1 MKKEKTLNII
11 IYILI
16 LATILSMILLNPL
29 GNLDEIW
36 NYNFARNIADGLIP
50 YKDFNMLQMPLLPM
64 IGGAFLKVLPNQLI
78 IMRLL
83 ASILCSAILYMI
95 YRIFSILNMKKET
108 SIIFTFLIGY
118 LFKDLFCIDYNFAT
132 LLVVLL
138 ITAIEIKS
146 LENSNKNFL
155 VGFLAGL
162 CITLKQTS
170 RSLYCNSLSRVQA
183 TICEKKRRF
192 KTIFKIIFNK
202 VSRCF
207 VTCFSNVNLHCFEW
221 CI

>member
-16 LATILSMILLNPL
+16 LATILSMILLKPL

-64 IGGAFLKVLPNQLI
+64 IGGALLKVLPNQLI

-83 ASILCSAILYMI
+83 ASILCSAILYMT
-95 YRIFSILNMKKET
+95 YRVFSILNMRKET

-138 ITAIEIKS
+138 MIAIEIKL

-170 RSLYCNSLSRVQA
+170 RFMY
-183 TICEKKRRF
+183 
-192 KTIFKIIFNK
+192 
-202 VSRCF
+202 
-207 VTCFSNVNLHCFEW
+207 SNCLHR
-221 CI
+221 I